1 MATYLQTPT
10 GQLNQRVRIERANLV
25 SDGQGGQKPGVPPWV
40 LRAVVWALVEPLSS
54 KEAQQAH
61 VLTAQL
67 NVALTLH
74 FRDDL
79 SITDRILIGARVLHL
94 QSYQDQ
100 TGRRAE
106 LRVLCT
112 EVQS

>member
-1 MATYLQTPT
+1 MVPFLKTPT
-10 GQLNQRVRIERANLV
+10 GQMTQSVRIESSVLV
-25 SDGQGGQKPGVPPWV
+25 PDGQGGHTQGWA

-54 KEAQQAH
+54 REALMAKQ
-61 VLTAQL
+61 LTAVL

-74 FRDDL
+74 YRSDL
-79 SITDRILIGARVLHL
+79 SVTDRILIGARVLHIS
-94 QSYQDQ
+94 SYQDP

-106 LRVLCT
+106 LRVLCS